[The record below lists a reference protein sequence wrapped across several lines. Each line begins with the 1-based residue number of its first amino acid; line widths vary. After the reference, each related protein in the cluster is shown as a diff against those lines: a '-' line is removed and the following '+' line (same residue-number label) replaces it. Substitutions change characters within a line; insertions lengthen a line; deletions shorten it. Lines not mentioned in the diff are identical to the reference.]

1 MKKYRYPVKGM
12 SCAACVAHVETAA
25 NKAISDRSQNI
36 TVSLLTNSIT
46 FDSDA
51 DGKNLERDLAAAL
64 KAAGYELVTEQNATR
79 KKTEADRIAHREK
92 MKNLR
97 RLIASAI
104 LTALLMTVSMG
115 PMLGIPLPAFLAGAE
130 NGLYLALT
138 QLVLTLPVLLINFHY
153 FRNGFAALFGGYP
166 NMDSLIAVGSGA
178 SVVYGLFATV
188 MIARGVSSGDMET
201 VHHYLHDL
209 YFESAAMIVTLV
221 TLGKTLESNAR
232 EKASEAVRDL
242 AAMVPDAATRIGED
256 GETETVATASLCVGD
271 TVLVREGER
280 IPVDGTVIEGEG
292 SVDVSALTGEPIPAE
307 AVAGTAVHGS
317 CTLVSG
323 SLKIRVEQVGEDT
336 ALSKIIHLLEDAAA
350 SKAPVA
356 RMADRVSRI
365 FVPAVIGI
373 AALTAIVWGV
383 ILHDVENAIR
393 CSISVLVISCPCAL
407 GLATPAAIMV
417 GTGKG
422 ASMGV
427 LFKSASALEQLHRAR
442 TVVMDKTGTLT
453 EGRPTVTD
461 IVPLSDSEEETL
473 RSAAAVESL
482 STHPLARAVCE
493 AAERR
498 NLDLPTAEGF
508 VSKTGF
514 GIGATVN
521 SNICLIGKE
530 KYLRENGV
538 RADAL
543 ILARDQAEKLE
554 EQGKTVIAVSRA
566 DEVLGLVALS
576 DRLRPD
582 SIRAVSALKKLGCRT
597 LMLTGDN
604 PHTAEKIA
612 AQAGLD
618 GFEAGLLPGDKE
630 RRIRELC
637 DEGVCVMIGDGIN
650 DGPALTRADVG
661 IAIGAGTEVAIDC
674 ADVVL
679 MGDSLMGAVHAI
691 ELSSATIVCIKQNL
705 FWALL
710 YNSIGIPIAAGVLMS
725 LGIRLNPMIA
735 AAAMSV
741 SSVCVVTNALRL
753 RRFRSMFDD
762 GAVCDSK
769 ECNQNFISNNQEEE
783 DMFGFGKTESYS
795 FQVGGMMC
803 PKCQEHVEKA
813 LRAVSGVKEV
823 EVNLDTGMVTVVA
836 KGSVSEDD
844 LKKVVVAAGYKV

>member
-12 SCAACVAHVETAA
+12 SCAACVAHVEKAA
-25 NKAISDRSQNI
+25 ARTLCDRCQNI
-36 TVSLLTNSIT
+36 TVSLLTNAIT
-46 FDSDA
+46 FESDDTV
-51 DGKNLERDLAAAL
+51 DGTAIERDLAAAL
-64 KAAGYELVTEQNATR
+64 KASGYELVIESETKV
-79 KKTEADRIAHREK
+79 KKSEKENIAAIEK
-92 MKNLR
+92 RKNLR

-104 LTALLMTVSMG
+104 LTTVLMTVSMG
-115 PMLGIPLPAFLAGAE
+115 PMIGIPLPPFLSGAE
-130 NGLYLALT
+130 NGVYLALT
-138 QLVLTLPVLLINFHY
+138 QLALTLPVLVINLHY

-188 MIARGVSSGDMET
+188 MIARGVTSGDAET
-201 VHHYLHDL
+201 VHKYLHDL

-232 EKASEAVRDL
+232 EKASAAVRDL
-242 AAMVPDAATRIGED
+242 AGMIPDRATRLSED
-256 GETETVATASLCVGD
+256 GTAEEVDTADLSVGD

-280 IPVDGTVIEGEG
+280 IPVDGTVVSGEG

-307 AVAGTAVHGS
+307 ATTGSSVHGS

-323 SLKIRVEQVGEDT
+323 SLQIRVEQVGEDT
-336 ALSKIIHLLEDAAA
+336 ALHKIIRLLEEAAA

-356 RMADRVSRI
+356 SLAARVSRV
-365 FVPAVIGI
+365 FVPAVIAI
-373 AALTAIVWGV
+373 AVITAIVWGV
-383 ILHDVENAIR
+383 ILRHPENAVR
-393 CSISVLVISCPCAL
+393 CAISVLVISCPCAL

-422 ASMGV
+422 AGMGV
-427 LFKSASALEQLHRAR
+427 LFKSAEALEQLHHAK
-442 TVVMDKTGTLT
+442 TVVLDKTGTLT
-453 EGRPTVTD
+453 EGHPTVTD
-461 IVPLSDSEEETL
+461 LIPLSGTQKDLLCT
-473 RSAAAVESL
+473 AAAVEVL
-482 STHPLARAVCE
+482 STHPLARAICD
-493 AAERR
+493 AATAAGYGI
-498 NLDLPTAEGF
+498 PTAQDF
-508 VSKTGF
+508 ISRTGY

-530 KYLRENGV
+530 EYLRDGGV
-538 RADAL
+538 CEEELTRAREEAVS
-543 ILARDQAEKLE
+543 LE
-554 EQGKTVIAVSRA
+554 EQGKTVVTVSCA
-566 DEVLGLVALS
+566 DHVLGLIALS

-582 SIRAVSALKKLGCRT
+582 SVRAVAALRKLGCRT

-612 AQAGLD
+612 KEAGLD

-630 RRIRELC
+630 RKIRELSG
-637 DEGVCVMIGDGIN
+637 DGVCVMIGDGIN
-650 DGPALTRADVG
+650 DGPALMRADVG

-679 MGDSLMGAVHAI
+679 MGDSLMDAVHAI
-691 ELSSATIVCIKQNL
+691 ELSSATIVCIRQNL

-725 LGIRLNPMIA
+725 LGVRLSPMIA

-753 RRFRSMFDD
+753 RRFRSKF
-762 GAVCDSK
+762 K
-769 ECNQNFISNNQEEE
+769 EEHKEILNHNKEEQ
-783 DMFGFGKTESYS
+783 DMFGLGKTAEYS
-795 FQVGGMMC
+795 FAVGGMMC

-823 EVNLDTGMVTVVA
+823 EVDLNGGSVKVVA
-836 KGSVSEDD
+836 KASVTEDD
-844 LKKVVVAAGYKV
+844 LKKAVVAAGYKV